1 MNAKAFG
8 IPAKGTG
15 LHALGHNNFIGN
27 MESDRLA
34 YAGGFTLCMLEGTT

>member
-1 MNAKAFG
+1 MNAKTFG

-15 LHALGHNNFIGN
+15 LRALGHNNFIGN